1 MDQQFSIN
9 KIIQVPLGV
18 NLNDFYRF
26 KKKSQT
32 SSLKIIY
39 VGQLSVR
46 KGIIYLLEAFNEL
59 SYSKKNY
66 DIELLCV
73 GDIDP
78 EITDIVKNFKKNPK
92 ITFLDAQK
100 QKNLIKYYNSSDI
113 FILPSIEEG
122 LAMVQLQALACGVP
136 VISTKNSGAEDIIK
150 EQVNGMTIEPF
161 SSNDIKKKI
170 IYFIDNKNLL
180 GKYSDKALES
190 SKNFTWEIYSKKL
203 IKIYED
209 ILIKGSQN

>member
-1 MDQQFSIN
+1 M
-9 KIIQVPLGV
+9 
-18 NLNDFYRF
+18 
-26 KKKSQT
+26 
-32 SSLKIIY
+32 
-39 VGQLSVR
+39 
-46 KGIIYLLEAFNEL
+46 LEAFNEL

-122 LAMVQLQALACGVP
+122 LAMVQSQALACGVP

-161 SSNDIKKKI
+161 SANDIKKKI